1 MKCHRGQLIII
12 LACLVVYSCTIFE
25 KDFDNP
31 VDFEANEEKG
41 IGAPTLVFYPKT
53 QTKTTSD
60 SVIVGSF
67 IVFKEDSTEAFSGVH
82 LQIIFPDSY
91 LELDTIKPGLFITD
105 TSSSMPLF
113 TYTFDSV
120 NTIDIYTYFLDTYF
134 LDTLKLN
141 LKGTGHLADLV
152 FNPTSTGS
160 DSVSYQ
166 LNACEMID
174 KKDSVIV
181 LKGDR
186 GAEVIVQ

>member
-1 MKCHRGQLIII
+1 MKH
-12 LACLVVYSCTIFE
+12 
-25 KDFDNP
+25 
-31 VDFEANEEKG
+31 
-41 IGAPTLVFYPKT
+41 
-53 QTKTTSD
+53 
-60 SVIVGSF
+60 
-67 IVFKEDSTEAFSGVH
+67 FSGVH

-120 NTIDIYTYFLDTYF
+120 NTIDIYAYFLDTSKKD
-134 LDTLKLN
+134 LE
-141 LKGTGHLADLV
+141 GTGHLADLV
-152 FNPTSTGS
+152 FYPTSTGS

-174 KKDSVIV
+174 YEDSVIV

-186 GAEVIVQ
+186 GAEVIIE

>member
-67 IVFKEDSTEAFSGVH
+67 IVFKEDSMKA
-82 LQIIFPDSY
+82 
-91 LELDTIKPGLFITD
+91 LFWCPSPNYI
-105 TSSSMPLF
+105 PRFLF
-113 TYTFDSV
+113 RIGYNQTRSFY
-120 NTIDIYTYFLDTYF
+120 
-134 LDTLKLN
+134 
-141 LKGTGHLADLV
+141 H
-152 FNPTSTGS
+152 
-160 DSVSYQ
+160 
-166 LNACEMID
+166 
-174 KKDSVIV
+174 
-181 LKGDR
+181 
-186 GAEVIVQ
+186 

>member
-41 IGAPTLVFYPKT
+41 IGAPTLVFYPKS

-60 SVIVGSF
+60 SVVVGSF
-67 IVFKEDSTEAFSGVH
+67 IVFKDDSSMEDFSGVH

-105 TSSSMPLF
+105 TSNSMPLF

-120 NTIDIYTYFLDTYF
+120 NTIDIYAYF
-134 LDTLKLN
+134 LDTLKKKL
-141 LKGTGHLADLV
+141 LGTGHLADLV

-160 DSVSYQ
+160 DSVSYH

-174 KKDSVIV
+174 HEDNVIV

>member
-12 LACLVVYSCTIFE
+12 LACLFVYSCTIFE

-67 IVFKEDSTEAFSGVH
+67 IVFNEDSTKPFAGIH
-82 LQIIFPDSY
+82 LQIEFPNAL

-105 TSSSMPLF
+105 TSNATPLF
-113 TYTFDSV
+113 TYTFDSI
-120 NTIDIYTYFLDTYF
+120 NTIDIYAYF
-134 LDTLKLN
+134 LDTLKKDLE
-141 LKGTGHLADLV
+141 GTGHLADLV
-152 FNPTSTGS
+152 FYPTSTGS
-160 DSVSYQ
+160 DSVSYD

-174 KKDSVIV
+174 YEDSVIV

-186 GAEVIVQ
+186 GAEVIIQ

>member
-1 MKCHRGQLIII
+1 MKDHRGLLIII
-12 LACLVVYSCTIFE
+12 LAWLVFYSCTIFE

-41 IGAPTLVFYPKT
+41 IGAPTLVFYPKS

-60 SVIVGSF
+60 SVVVGSF
-67 IVFKEDSTEAFSGVH
+67 IVFKDDSSMEDFSGVH

-120 NTIDIYTYFLDTYF
+120 NTIDIYAYF
-134 LDTLKLN
+134 LDTLKADLE
-141 LKGTGHLADLV
+141 GTGHLADLV

-166 LNACEMID
+166 LNACEMINHE
-174 KKDSVIV
+174 DSVIV

>member
-41 IGAPTLVFYPKT
+41 IGAPTLVFYPKS

-67 IVFKEDSTEAFSGVH
+67 IIFKEDSMEAFSGVH
-82 LQIIFPDSY
+82 LQIEFPNSY
-91 LELDTIKPGLFITD
+91 LELDTITPGLFITD
-105 TSSSMPLF
+105 TSKSTPLF

-120 NTIDIYTYFLDTYF
+120 NTIDIYTYFLDT
-134 LDTLKLN
+134 LKTDL
-141 LKGTGHLADLV
+141 LGTGHLADLV
-152 FNPTSTGS
+152 FSPTGTGS
-160 DSVSYQ
+160 DSVSYN

-174 KKDSVIV
+174 HEDNVIV

-186 GAEVIVQ
+186 GAEGIVE

>member
-1 MKCHRGQLIII
+1 MKFHRGQLIII
-12 LACLVVYSCTIFE
+12 LACLVVWSCTIYE

-41 IGAPTLVFYPKT
+41 IGAPTLVFYPKS

-60 SVIVGSF
+60 SVIVGSY
-67 IVFKEDSTEAFSGVH
+67 IVFKEDSVELFSGVH
-82 LQIIFPDSY
+82 LRIIFPNLY
-91 LELDTIKPGLFITD
+91 LELDTVKPGLFITD
-105 TSSSMPLF
+105 TSNSTPLF

-120 NTIDIYTYFLDTYF
+120 NTIDIYTYFLDT
-134 LDTLKLN
+134 LKTDL
-141 LKGTGHLADLV
+141 LGTGHLADIV

-160 DSVSYQ
+160 DSVSYD

-174 KKDSVIV
+174 HDDNVIV

-186 GAEVIVQ
+186 SAEVIVR

>member
-1 MKCHRGQLIII
+1 MKCHHGQLIII

-25 KDFDNP
+25 KEFDNP

-67 IVFKEDSTEAFSGVH
+67 IVFKDTSMEAFSGVH

-120 NTIDIYTYFLDTYF
+120 NTIDIYAYF
-134 LDTLKLN
+134 LDTLKTELE
-141 LKGTGHLADLV
+141 GTGHLADLV
-152 FNPTSTGS
+152 FNPTSNGS
-160 DSVSYQ
+160 DSISYD

-174 KKDSVIV
+174 HEDNVIV

>member
-60 SVIVGSF
+60 SVIIGSF
-67 IVFKEDSTEAFSGVH
+67 IVFNEDSMARFSGVH

-120 NTIDIYTYFLDTYF
+120 NTIDIYAYF
-134 LDTLKLN
+134 LDTLKTDLE
-141 LKGTGHLADLV
+141 GTGHLADLV
-152 FNPTSTGS
+152 FYPTSAGS

-174 KKDSVIV
+174 HEDNIIV

-186 GAEVIVQ
+186 SAEVIIE

>member
-67 IVFKEDSTEAFSGVH
+67 IVFKEDSVEDFSGVH

-91 LELDTIKPGLFITD
+91 LELDTVVPGLFITD
-105 TSSSMPLF
+105 TSNSIPLF

-120 NTIDIYTYFLDTYF
+120 NTIDIYAYFLDS
-134 LDTLKLN
+134 LKKDLS
-141 LKGTGHLADLV
+141 GTGHLADLV
-152 FNPTSTGS
+152 FNPISTGS
-160 DSVSYQ
+160 DSVSYH

-174 KKDSVIV
+174 HDDNVIV

>member
-67 IVFKEDSTEAFSGVH
+67 IVFNDSSMEAFSGVH

-91 LELDTIKPGLFITD
+91 LELDTVKPGLFITD
-105 TSSSMPLF
+105 TSNSMPLF

-120 NTIDIYTYFLDTYF
+120 NTIDIYAYFLDTYF
-134 LDTLKLN
+134 LDTLKTDLE
-141 LKGTGHLADLV
+141 GTGHLADLV
-152 FNPTSTGS
+152 FYPTSTGS

-174 KKDSVIV
+174 HEDNIIV

-186 GAEVIVQ
+186 SAEVIIE

>member
-25 KDFDNP
+25 KNFDNP

-53 QTKTTSD
+53 QTKTISD
-60 SVIVGSF
+60 SVVVGSF
-67 IVFKEDSTEAFSGVH
+67 IVFNEETMEAFSGVH

-91 LELDTIKPGLFITD
+91 LELDTVKPGLFITD
-105 TSSSMPLF
+105 TSNSMPLF
-113 TYTFDSV
+113 TYTFDSI
-120 NTIDIYTYFLDTYF
+120 NTIDIYAYF
-134 LDTLKLN
+134 LDTLKTDL
-141 LKGTGHLADLV
+141 LGTGHLADLV
-152 FNPTSTGS
+152 FNPTCTGS
-160 DSVSYQ
+160 YSISYQ

>member
-1 MKCHRGQLIII
+1 MAR
-12 LACLVVYSCTIFE
+12 
-25 KDFDNP
+25 
-31 VDFEANEEKG
+31 
-41 IGAPTLVFYPKT
+41 
-53 QTKTTSD
+53 
-60 SVIVGSF
+60 
-67 IVFKEDSTEAFSGVH
+67 FSGVH

-105 TSSSMPLF
+105 TSNSMPLF

-120 NTIDIYTYFLDTYF
+120 NTIDIYAYFLDTVETY
-134 LDTLKLN
+134 LL
-141 LKGTGHLADLV
+141 GTGHLADLV

-160 DSVSYQ
+160 DSVSYH

-174 KKDSVIV
+174 HKDKVIV

>member
-67 IVFKEDSTEAFSGVH
+67 IVFKEDSIKPAFSGVH

-120 NTIDIYTYFLDTYF
+120 NTIDIYAYF
-134 LDTLKLN
+134 LDTLKTHLS
-141 LKGTGHLADLV
+141 GTGHLADLV

-174 KKDSVIV
+174 HEDNVIV

>member
-67 IVFKEDSTEAFSGVH
+67 IVFKEDSMEAFSGVH

-91 LELDTIKPGLFITD
+91 LELDTVKPGLFITD
-105 TSSSMPLF
+105 TSNSMPLF
-113 TYTFDSV
+113 TYTFDSI
-120 NTIDIYTYFLDTYF
+120 NTIDIYAYF
-134 LDTLKLN
+134 LDTLKLD

-174 KKDSVIV
+174 HEDSVIV